1 MCRIDT
7 AYSATRT
14 AAAAVGRFRQAT
26 EHRVWSRVPVLS
38 HMSGVARITYRFN
51 ERLCERYAGD
61 EAATPIGSA
70 NTAESA
76 ILFNT
81 RARHFTRTTGP
92 PRPKLEQQHRTS
104 MSGTGPQARCH
115 AEHEVD
121 QNPHEADSREDQ
133 ETTFI
138 SAMPSYR

>member
-61 EAATPIGSA
+61 EGRDTDRQREHGRERHSLQYASA
-70 NTAESA
+70 H
-76 ILFNT
+76 
-81 RARHFTRTTGP
+81 HFSRTTGP

-104 MSGTGPQARCH
+104 MSGTGPQA
-115 AEHEVD
+115 
-121 QNPHEADSREDQ
+121 
-133 ETTFI
+133 
-138 SAMPSYR
+138 